1 MSDDLVP
8 QEPSKTRRQRGP
20 MAHTPEE
27 ILGLRSKCDLMR
39 RLAMPSK

>member
-20 MAHTPEE
+20 MAHTPKE
-27 ILGLRSKCDLMR
+27 ILVLSSMCDSMR
-39 RLAMPSK
+39 